1 MSPALTRATAGWRLL
16 RWKEG
21 VTRAREPA
29 SPSRTGLRGILS
41 HKTHAGQGAYHV
53 ITRDLDTPSR
63 LEPALDE
70 YEQRDD
76 DAFFTPAA

>member
-41 HKTHAGQGAYHV
+41 HKTHAGQGAYRV
-53 ITRDLDTPSR
+53 ITRDLDAPSR
-63 LEPALDE
+63 LEPALG

-76 DAFFTPAA
+76 DAFFTPAS